1 MELRDFVVCSFI
13 QALISYTQHWQRTN
27 TVRYVSGYPVS
38 YHYPRVVTCDSK
50 SRVTALT
57 QNHPF
62 GTLETPIAN
71 GNNVAHN
78 LVTT

>member
-1 MELRDFVVCSFI
+1 MELRDFVVCSII
-13 QALISYTQHWQRTN
+13 QAWISYTQHWQRTN
-27 TVRYVSGYPVS
+27 TDIPVPS
-38 YHYPRVVTCDSK
+38 IRPLSKGVTCDSK

>member
-1 MELRDFVVCSFI
+1 MRLLPMLDIPIPGILPLSTGSNMC
-13 QALISYTQHWQRTN
+13 
-27 TVRYVSGYPVS
+27 
-38 YHYPRVVTCDSK
+38 SK

-62 GTLETPIAN
+62 GTLETHIAN

-78 LVTT
+78 LVMT